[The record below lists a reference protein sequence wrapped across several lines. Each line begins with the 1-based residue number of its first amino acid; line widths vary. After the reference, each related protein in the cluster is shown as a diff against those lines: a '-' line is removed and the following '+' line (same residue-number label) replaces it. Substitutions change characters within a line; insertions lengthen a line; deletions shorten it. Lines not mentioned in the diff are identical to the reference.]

1 MDNFCTL
8 SAECIAQDLRGSAR
22 ACQFAVFPSLA
33 STNAT
38 AKQMAAQGAQN
49 GSVVIAERQSEG
61 RGRLGRSFFSP
72 DGTGVYMSI
81 IARGALQVTD
91 ATRLTTVAAVATAQA
106 IEAVSGRMACIKW
119 VNDIYLDG
127 KKVCGILTEGGI
139 CSGKGLLDYAVI
151 GIGINVAP
159 PEGGFPDEIADIA
172 AAIFADANAANGMR
186 EALIAEI
193 LNHLMPLL
201 ENLTSPNILCEYRR
215 RSTIIGQRVYVHRAD
230 SPARAALAVEID
242 NDFRLL
248 VRYEDGTTEALDSGE
263 VSIRNI

>member
-1 MDNFCTL
+1 MGTTFSLNVAL
-8 SAECIAQDLRGSAR
+8 IEQHLRSTAKSCR
-22 ACQFAVFPSLA
+22 VAVFPSLA

-72 DGTGVYMSI
+72 DGTGVYMSVI
-81 IARGALQVTD
+81 VRGSLQVTD
-91 ATRLTTVAAVATAQA
+91 ATRLTTAAAVATAQA
-106 IEAVSGRMACIKW
+106 IEVVSDRTAGIKW
-119 VNDIYLDG
+119 VNDIYLNG

-139 CSGKGLLDYAVI
+139 CSGKGQLDYAVI

-159 PEGGFPDEIADIA
+159 PKGGFPDEIADIA

-186 EALIAEI
+186 EDLIAEI

-215 RSTIIGQRVYVHRAD
+215 RSTIVGQRVYVHRAD
-230 SPARAALAVEID
+230 SPARAALALEID

>member
-1 MDNFCTL
+1 MDACYT
-8 SAECIAQDLRGSAR
+8 LRGERITQGLQGTAKSCR
-22 ACQFAVFPSLA
+22 VAVFPSLA

-72 DGTGVYMSI
+72 DGTGVYMSLI
-81 IARGALQVTD
+81 VRGTLQVID
-91 ATRLTTVAAVATAQA
+91 ATRLTTAAAVATARA
-106 IEAVSGRMACIKW
+106 IEAVAGRAMGIKW

-139 CSGKGLLDYAVI
+139 CSGKGMLDYAVI

-159 PEGGFPDEIADIA
+159 PKGGFPDEIADIA
-172 AAIFADANAANGMR
+172 TAVFADANTANGMR

-193 LNHLMPLL
+193 LNHLMPSL
-201 ENLTSPNILCEYRR
+201 ENLTSPDILAEYRR
-215 RSTIIGQRVYVHRAD
+215 RSTVVGQRVYVHRVD
-230 SPARAALAVEID
+230 EPARAALAMEID